1 MIDLTVISQKT
12 FDLKLQDGTVLNIRK
27 PNNQLFND
35 VFKIIKLIEANGEE
49 KNIINAIYIIL
60 TKMINRNLN
69 DIKFQQNVIEEMID
83 LDTAMYIVQEYWTF
97 VQEVVQDIN
106 F

>member
-1 MIDLTVISQKT
+1 MIDLSIISQKT
-12 FDLKLQDGTVLNIRK
+12 FDLKMQDGTLLNIRK

-60 TKMINRNLN
+60 ARILNRNMN
-69 DIKFQQNVIEEMID
+69 EIKFQQNVIEEIID
-83 LDTAMYIVQEYWTF
+83 LDTAMYIVQEYWKF
-97 VQEVVQDIN
+97 VQEVMQDIN